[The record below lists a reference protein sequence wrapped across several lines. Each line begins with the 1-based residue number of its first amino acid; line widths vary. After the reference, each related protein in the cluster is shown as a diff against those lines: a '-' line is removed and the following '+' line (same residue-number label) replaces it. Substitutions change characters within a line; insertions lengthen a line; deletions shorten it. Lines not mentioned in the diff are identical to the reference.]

1 MREININNFEEKLY
15 FEKLENG
22 LLVYLVPL
30 KNKKNFYV
38 SFGTKY
44 GNYNSKFKVND
55 KTYEMPSGIAHFLE
69 HKLFEKE
76 KENPFD
82 FYAKSGTDVNAGTS
96 IFYTNY
102 YFLDC
107 AVYRKM

>member
-44 GNYNSKFKVND
+44 EHYNSKFKVGNRFAV
-55 KTYEMPSGIAHFLE
+55 SFIL
-69 HKLFEKE
+69 L
-76 KENPFD
+76 
-82 FYAKSGTDVNAGTS
+82 S
-96 IFYTNY
+96 II
-102 YFLDC
+102 C
-107 AVYRKM
+107 AYI

>member
-1 MREININNFEEKLY
+1 MRQTNINNFEEKLY

-69 HKLFEKE
+69 HKMFEK
-76 KENPFD
+76 KNRRCIS
-82 FYAKSGTDVNAGTS
+82 AICQAGS
-96 IFYTNY
+96 
-102 YFLDC
+102 LS
-107 AVYRKM
+107 